1 MRPFFV
7 RLGIIFLNIQNKMKG
22 SVSIDVELDDILW
35 ELSTIQKRD
44 LFNSLQNEL
53 GEVPRTFEDLL
64 KGTTANEYDL
74 GKDLMSLWEDRNNLT
89 PDQKKRIKELTKE
102 KWV

>member
-1 MRPFFV
+1 MR
-7 RLGIIFLNIQNKMKG
+7 G

-35 ELSTIQKRD
+35 ELSTSQKRD
-44 LFNSLQNEL
+44 LFQNLQNEL
-53 GEVPRTFEDLL
+53 SEVPRTFEDLL
-64 KGTTANEYDL
+64 KGTSVSEYDL
-74 GKDLMSLWEDRNNLT
+74 GKDLMKLWEDRNNLT